1 MSKQCHYIFGDSL
14 AVIATSREEQNAE
27 VAVVSRGRAARPGR
41 KPSFANSVVSVV
53 SEVLESMDEFENEP
67 SEEHLEALKLRDRKI
82 KTLQTEIEDLKIQL
96 QETEVDQDQ
105 EDDVFVEQ
113 ASAES
118 PESKDENPSV

>member
-1 MSKQCHYIFGDSL
+1 
-14 AVIATSREEQNAE
+14 
-27 VAVVSRGRAARPGR
+27 
-41 KPSFANSVVSVV
+41 
-53 SEVLESMDEFENEP
+53 MDEFENEP